1 MDEEVAVPPST
12 GDDPCFLPRRLKA
25 TFHLQRKIGPDD
37 ANPFQ
42 NLPVLSPP
50 SFFARGWLSTQR
62 PELALEQLDSMVHPV
77 LTIPPE
83 LTAEIFG
90 APLLLASICR
100 EWRFLAL
107 STCALWT
114 TIRHVSRKTKN
125 PKKLVESW
133 LSRAGDLPLDLSMDA
148 RGLKSAPEILAI
160 LAQRSSRWQNLKLI
174 WSQTLP
180 FPNESLRGRL
190 SSLKTLHF
198 EAVDWFSGYIDV
210 TAFLEAPLLRE
221 ASLGGLSLV
230 QIPLP
235 WSQLTGLDLFSTG
248 KTCEKCCDILVQ
260 TTKLEELHVWPA
272 FHSFVVSHCILPCL
286 KNFALLGHR
295 SLSERGNSAL
305 LRYLTVPA
313 LKHLVLEYIPPG
325 VVEDLQSLIGQS
337 ECCVE
342 TLVLSFADFDV
353 MHGCIH
359 IIPLLRELTL
369 KTIGWSKQKFEI
381 LFGWMA
387 GSADPAGG
395 ADTPS
400 LLALE
405 CFSLEDCGS
414 DLPLDALATML
425 SVRWAD
431 RKIKAFSLKHDI
443 PVSPDVAG
451 PLEQLRELG
460 RQGMKLDIRPELI
473 SP

>member
-1 MDEEVAVPPST
+1 
-12 GDDPCFLPRRLKA
+12 
-25 TFHLQRKIGPDD
+25 
-37 ANPFQ
+37 
-42 NLPVLSPP
+42 
-50 SFFARGWLSTQR
+50 
-62 PELALEQLDSMVHPV
+62 
-77 LTIPPE
+77 
-83 LTAEIFG
+83 
-90 APLLLASICR
+90 
-100 EWRFLAL
+100 
-107 STCALWT
+107 
-114 TIRHVSRKTKN
+114 
-125 PKKLVESW
+125 
-133 LSRAGDLPLDLSMDA
+133 
-148 RGLKSAPEILAI
+148 
-160 LAQRSSRWQNLKLI
+160 
-174 WSQTLP
+174 
-180 FPNESLRGRL
+180 
-190 SSLKTLHF
+190 
-198 EAVDWFSGYIDV
+198 
-210 TAFLEAPLLRE
+210 
-221 ASLGGLSLV
+221 
-230 QIPLP
+230 
-235 WSQLTGLDLFSTG
+235 
-248 KTCEKCCDILVQ
+248 
-260 TTKLEELHVWPA
+260 
-272 FHSFVVSHCILPCL
+272 
-286 KNFALLGHR
+286 
-295 SLSERGNSAL
+295 
-305 LRYLTVPA
+305 
-313 LKHLVLEYIPPG
+313 

-369 KTIGWSKQKFEI
+369 KTIGWSKQEFEI